1 MILFFVILNVSFIL
15 LTNRTR

>member
-15 LTNRTR
+15 LTKT